1 MNIDLSMI
9 TKSINKEMVQVV
21 ELSLPSFHSRL
32 GDFPITRREPLTLHI
47 CNQENASVRISGEA
61 ELEAAIPCSRCL
73 KEVRTPIRFTIDR
86 TLRIEGDALA
96 DDEMEELDYLIGF
109 TLDVE
114 KFVYAEILVN
124 WPMKVLCR
132 DDCRGIC
139 KVCGMNLNEGACS
152 CQKTELDPRMAAIQD
167 IFNKFKEV

>member
-1 MNIDLSMI
+1 MKIDLTMI
-9 TKSINKEMVQVV
+9 AKSINQ
-21 ELSLPSFHSRL
+21 ELVRKAELESASFRL
-32 GDFPITRREPLTLHI
+32 RMGDFPITRREPVELHI
-47 CNQENASVRISGEA
+47 CNRENESLRITGEA

-86 TLRIEGDALA
+86 TFTIGEDGLA
-96 DDEMEELDYLIGF
+96 DDETEELDYLIGF

-114 KFVYAEILVN
+114 KFLYAEILVN

-132 DDCRGIC
+132 EDCRGIC

-167 IFNKFKEV
+167 IFHKFKEV